1 MVRSAVTICTVPEAA
16 AGPFVFHGDCAR
28 ACETAARLGFD
39 AVEIFAPDAAA
50 VKALNLKKLLGDNG
64 LSLAALGTGAGF
76 LQRQLTL
83 TSPSAA
89 VRTEAFDFVRAMID
103 VAAEFQ
109 SAVIVGSMQGRWTPE
124 VPRDETR
131 SYLTEALFL
140 LGDAAPP
147 LNVKLFYEPL
157 NRYETNLFTTLGDA
171 AEFVGGFP
179 HPSIELLADL
189 FHMNIEER
197 DIAAALLYAE
207 SIAPDQRGEWP
218 TVGHVHFAD
227 SNRRAAGFGHTDF
240 APIAAALREMNYD
253 GYVSAEV
260 LPWPDGEAAAAQ
272 TMAAFRQ
279 HFPRAVS

>member
-1 MVRSAVTICTVPEAA
+1 MVRSAVTICLVPEAA

-50 VKALNLKKLLGDNG
+50 VKALNLPKLLGDNG

-89 VRTEAFDFVRAMID
+89 VRAEASDFIRAMLHE
-103 VAAEFQ
+103 AAGFQ
-109 SAVIVGSMQGRWTPE
+109 TKVIVGSMQGRWSPE
-124 VPRDETR
+124 MLHDYDR
-131 SYLTEALFL
+131 ALVML
-140 LGDAAPP
+140 GTALWELGDVAES
-147 LNVKLFYEPL
+147 LGMTMLYEPL
-157 NRYETNLFTTLGDA
+157 NRYETNFFTTLEITA
-171 AEFVGGFP
+171 ACLMSEFA
-179 HPSIELLADL
+179 PSKRILADL
-189 FHMNIEER
+189 FHMSIEER
-197 DIAAALLYAE
+197 DIAAALRAV
-207 SIAPDQRGEWP
+207 GP

-227 SNRRAAGFGHTDF
+227 SNRRAPGFGHTDF
-240 APIAAALREMNYD
+240 APIAAALRDIGYD

-260 LPWPDGEAAAAQ
+260 LPWPDAEAAAAQ

-279 HFPRAVS
+279 HFPRPVS